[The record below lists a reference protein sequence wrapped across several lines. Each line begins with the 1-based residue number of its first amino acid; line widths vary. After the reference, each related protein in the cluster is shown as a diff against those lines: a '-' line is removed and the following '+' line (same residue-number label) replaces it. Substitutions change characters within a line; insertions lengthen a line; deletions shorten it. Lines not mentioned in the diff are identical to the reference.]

1 MGFLRLTGVALLLLA
16 FLACDEGSWL
26 SEQAPYQSDV
36 IVRPVPQ
43 AVPAS
48 QFGALT
54 SVSVGRAVGRA
65 GVCGVRADGSLNCRL
80 EIGVEPPEGAFR
92 SVSVGVRGG
101 CGVREDGSV
110 VCWGRQAAPP
120 EGRFASVSVGW
131 EHGCGVREVGS
142 VVCWGNDE
150 FGQSS
155 PPEGRF
161 LSVSTSVYY
170 SCGVR
175 EDGSILCWSDEELE
189 AAPSDGP
196 FVSVSASPNSPP
208 RCGVRDDGSVVCW
221 GAFEGPLAA
230 PHEGPFSSVTV
241 GPSDGGETVACGLR
255 ENRTIACWRLEGNP
269 GGSPE
274 NWPLDTLSQGK
285 FISVSLG
292 SHKGCAVR
300 EDGSAT
306 CWGDFPGNLAATLSV
321 TDRTS
326 TSLTVKWE
334 QPQWEDGQKVDT
346 LKRYYY
352 QLHASRSPEGPYR
365 LVDSGLAEVAHV
377 VVDLEPGAVHY
388 LALLICDEFECSQAM
403 AVATTEADGPVSA
416 PPTPSG
422 FRGKKIV
429 RGATLA
435 ADGAKLTWE
444 AAAGATYYELWRGS
458 DSDLPFELVAQINA
472 PLEAQSFG
480 VFPNRGLFGNYD
492 LTSWRVRACNK
503 AGCSPFTE
511 TVTVE

>member
-1 MGFLRLTGVALLLLA
+1 MGLLRLTGAALLLLA

-36 IVRPVPQ
+36 AVRPVPQ
-43 AVPAS
+43 AAPAS

-54 SVSVGRAVGRA
+54 SVSVGRA
-65 GVCGVRADGSLNCRL
+65 GVCGVRADGSLNCRS

-110 VCWGRQAAPP
+110 A
-120 EGRFASVSVGW
+120 
-131 EHGCGVREVGS
+131 
-142 VVCWGNDE
+142 CWGNDE
-150 FGQSS
+150 FGQAS

-161 LSVSTSVYY
+161 LSVSTSVHYSCGVREDGSVACWGNDEFGQDSPPEGRFLSVSTSVHY

-175 EDGSILCWSDEELE
+175 EDGSILCWSDVELE

-196 FVSVSASPNSPP
+196 FVSVSASPNSPH

-221 GAFEGPLAA
+221 GAFEGALAA

-241 GPSDGGETVACGLR
+241 GTSAGGETVSCGLR
-255 ENRTIACWRLEGNP
+255 ESRTIACWRLEGNP
-269 GGSPE
+269 GGSSR
-274 NWPLDTLSQGK
+274 NSPLDIFWPGK
-285 FISVSLG
+285 FISVSIG
-292 SHKGCAVR
+292 FQKGCAVR

-306 CWGDFPGNLAATLSV
+306 CWGDFPGNLAITLSV

-326 TSLTVKWE
+326 TSLTVE
-334 QPQWEDGQKVDT
+334 WEDGQKGDT

-352 QLHASRSPEGPYR
+352 QLHASQSPEGPYS

-377 VVDLEPGAVHY
+377 VDDLEPSAVHY

-403 AVATTEADGPVSA
+403 AIATTESDGPVSA
-416 PPTPSG
+416 PLTPSG

-429 RGATLA
+429 HGATLA
-435 ADGAKLTWE
+435 ADAAKLTWE
-444 AAAGATYYELWRGS
+444 PAAGATYYELWRGS

-480 VFPNRGLFGNYD
+480 VAPNRGLFGNYD
-492 LTSWRVRACNK
+492 LTSWTVKACNK